1 MKAVMLFH
9 YQTSMNARIT
19 MAAVQLMHNVSTL
32 LVELERVLAMLVTLA
47 MVLLAQVSNRFMF
60 PFVYHL
66 CKVASDKTVAM
77 QMSF

>member
-1 MKAVMLFH
+1 
-9 YQTSMNARIT
+9 MNARIT

-60 PFVYHL
+60 PFVYYL

-77 QMSF
+77 QKSF